1 MYLKGV
7 ILYTSVFCT
16 FHYSTH
22 VNILYFSYSIH
33 VSILYMSVFYTR
45 QYSVLFSIQYTSVF
59 NTRQFSMHF
68 SISYTSIQYTLVFP
82 KLQLSVQYQTYTG
95 VFKTKNLNMFQWPSQ
110 IPDRTLTENLCQ
122 DLKIAVYLYS
132 LSNYT
137 KKNGQIKNIRQRSI
151 SQRSSYQLLIRG
163 GGFLFLFHSKPFMR
177 PHML

>member
-82 KLQLSVQYQTYTG
+82 TLQLSVQYQTYTG

-122 DLKIAVYLYS
+122 DLKIAVYQQSPIQLEQLYQEEWT
-132 LSNYT
+132 N
-137 KKNGQIKNIRQRSI
+137 KKYPDPSVQS
-151 SQRSSYQLLIRG
+151 
-163 GGFLFLFHSKPFMR
+163 
-177 PHML
+177 